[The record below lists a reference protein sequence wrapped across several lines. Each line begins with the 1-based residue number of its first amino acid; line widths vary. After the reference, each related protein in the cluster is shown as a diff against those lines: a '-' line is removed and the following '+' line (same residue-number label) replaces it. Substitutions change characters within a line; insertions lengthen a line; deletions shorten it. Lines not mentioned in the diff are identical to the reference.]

1 MEALGRL
8 AGGIAHDFNNLLT
21 VIGTYS
27 AFALRQVSSADDG
40 LRRDI
45 EEIRKAGETAASLT
59 RQLLAL
65 SRRQV
70 LQAQVLDL
78 NTVVADTYKMLRR
91 LIGEDIDLVTVPA
104 QDLGC
109 VKADPGQLEQV
120 LLNLVV
126 NARDAMPRGGRV
138 TIETASVVGGTKDGP
153 AGIPPGPHT
162 MLAVSD
168 NGSGMDAETLSHI
181 FEPFFTT
188 KGRDRGTGL
197 GLATVYGIVAQSGG
211 HIAVESEPGQG
222 TVFRVY
228 LPRVD
233 EPADRLA
240 PPSTGAE
247 ARGGQETILLT
258 EDAVDLRALA
268 REVLT
273 RRGYQVLDAAD
284 GADALAL
291 AERHPG
297 PIHLLLTDVVMPR
310 VSGREL
316 AEQLAAKHPAMKVL
330 YMSGYTD
337 DAVLRHGVLRSEVAF
352 LQKPFGP
359 GALARKVRE
368 ILDTEVPA
376 QASGSGGR

>member
-1 MEALGRL
+1 
-8 AGGIAHDFNNLLT
+8 
-21 VIGTYS
+21 
-27 AFALRQVSSADDG
+27 
-40 LRRDI
+40 
-45 EEIRKAGETAASLT
+45 
-59 RQLLAL
+59 
-65 SRRQV
+65 
-70 LQAQVLDL
+70 
-78 NTVVADTYKMLRR
+78 
-91 LIGEDIDLVTVPA
+91 
-104 QDLGC
+104 
-109 VKADPGQLEQV
+109 
-120 LLNLVV
+120 
-126 NARDAMPRGGRV
+126 
-138 TIETASVVGGTKDGP
+138 
-153 AGIPPGPHT
+153 

-168 NGSGMDAETLSHI
+168 NGSGMNAETLSHI

-258 EDAVDLRALA
+258 EDAVDLRTLA

-273 RRGYQVLDAAD
+273 RRGYLVLDAAD
-284 GADALAL
+284 GAEALAL

-316 AEQLAAKHPAMKVL
+316 AEHLAAKHPAMKVL

>member
-1 MEALGRL
+1 M
-8 AGGIAHDFNNLLT
+8 
-21 VIGTYS
+21 
-27 AFALRQVSSADDG
+27 
-40 LRRDI
+40 
-45 EEIRKAGETAASLT
+45 
-59 RQLLAL
+59 
-65 SRRQV
+65 
-70 LQAQVLDL
+70 
-78 NTVVADTYKMLRR
+78 
-91 LIGEDIDLVTVPA
+91 
-104 QDLGC
+104 
-109 VKADPGQLEQV
+109 
-120 LLNLVV
+120 
-126 NARDAMPRGGRV
+126 
-138 TIETASVVGGTKDGP
+138 
-153 AGIPPGPHT
+153 
-162 MLAVSD
+162 
-168 NGSGMDAETLSHI
+168 
-181 FEPFFTT
+181 
-188 KGRDRGTGL
+188 
-197 GLATVYGIVAQSGG
+197 
-211 HIAVESEPGQG
+211 
-222 TVFRVY
+222 
-228 LPRVD
+228 D

-284 GADALAL
+284 GAEALAL

-316 AEQLAAKHPAMKVL
+316 AEELTARHPGLKVL

-337 DAVLRHGVLRSEVAF
+337 DAVLRHGVLRSAVAF

-359 GALARKVRE
+359 GVLARKVRE